1 MNTIFRLLG
10 AHHMHTPEFPF
21 AECKTKYTYMLRKR
35 GFFFALYKRQ
45 KTKKPSESLAIKT
58 F

>member
-1 MNTIFRLLG
+1 
-10 AHHMHTPEFPF
+10 MHTPEFPF
-21 AECKTKYTYMLRKR
+21 AECKTQYTCMLRKR

-45 KTKKPSESLAIKT
+45 KTKKPPENLATKT

>member
-1 MNTIFRLLG
+1 
-10 AHHMHTPEFPF
+10 MHTPEFPF
-21 AECKTKYTYMLRKR
+21 AECKAQSIYMLHRR

-45 KTKKPSESLAIKT
+45 KTKKPSESLATKT